1 MVDPSSLRVADAD
14 REQVASELREHLVAG
29 RLKPEE
35 FEERVESA
43 YRASTRAEL
52 DRVKEDL
59 PMSPTAVAAELSSR
73 RARIRR
79 RLIRESSGGLTASA
93 ICVGIWV
100 ADGASGGFWPGW
112 VIAFTLL
119 PAARNAWRLFG
130 RNPDVEAVEADLA
143 RRRRRRIERD
153 RRHSSRHSGPRELDG

>member
-1 MVDPSSLRVADAD
+1 MVDPSHLRVADAD
-14 REQVASELREHLVAG
+14 REQVAGELREHLIAG
-29 RLKPEE
+29 RLKPDE

-59 PMSPTAVAAELSSR
+59 PMTPTAIAAELRSR

-79 RLIRESSGGLTASA
+79 RLVQESSGGLTASA

-100 ADGASGGFWPGW
+100 ANGATGGFWPGW
-112 VIAFTLL
+112 VIGFTLL

-130 RNPDVEAVEADLA
+130 RNPDIGAVEADIAA
-143 RRRRRRIERD
+143 RRRRRLERD
-153 RRHSSRHSGPRELDG
+153 RRRGSQRDDRGLPR